1 MKIFLTGATGIMGR
15 SATSAL
21 QQAGHTV
28 IGLARSES
36 RARIVAEAGADPF
49 VGDFFDG
56 GTLVAGMRGCDAVCN
71 LATHIPIGNSA
82 GVPGAWRTNSRI
94 RSVGSKIV
102 VDAAIEAGVERF
114 VQESLSFLYAD
125 QGDEV
130 VTEEFPI
137 DVTRAAEPVVE
148 AETNA
153 ARFAS
158 GGRSSVVL
166 RFGLIT
172 GHDEN
177 SRLKLKR
184 AATGKPIGMG
194 PRVGWCH
201 VIHPDDLG
209 DAVAAAIAAPGGI
222 YNAGAAPIRRE
233 DLNDEFAFAAG
244 RSEAKYYPKLVLS
257 FAGEKLE
264 MLTRSQ
270 RVSSQKFTDLTGWKP
285 AHESFSA
292 DWLAG
297 HG

>member
-1 MKIFLTGATGIMGR
+1 MKVFLTGATGMMGR
-15 SATSAL
+15 SATRAL

-28 IGLARSES
+28 IGLARSEA
-36 RARIVAEAGADPF
+36 RARIVAEAGAEPF
-49 VGDFFDG
+49 VGDYFDG
-56 GTLVAGMRGCDAVCN
+56 DTLVAGMSGCDVVCN
-71 LATHIPIGNSA
+71 LATHIPA
-82 GVPGAWRTNSRI
+82 GAAAVPGAWRANSRI
-94 RSVGSKIV
+94 RSVGSKV
-102 VDAAIEAGVERF
+102 VADAAIEAGVERF
-114 VQESLSFLYAD
+114 VQESLSLLYAD

-137 DVTRAAEPVVE
+137 DVTSAAEPVVV

-153 ARFAS
+153 DHFARE
-158 GGRSSVVL
+158 GRSSVVL

-194 PRVGWCH
+194 PRDGWCH

-209 DAVAAAIAAPGGI
+209 DVVAAAIAAPGGI
-222 YNAGAAPIRRE
+222 YNAGGAPIRRE

-244 RSEAKYYPKLVLS
+244 RDKARYYGKLRLRLV
-257 FAGEKLE
+257 GERREL
-264 MLTRSQ
+264 LTRSR
-270 RVSSQKFTDLTGWKP
+270 RVSSQKLTDLTGWKP
-285 AHESFSA
+285 VHEYFSA
-292 DWLAG
+292 DWLVG

>member
-1 MKIFLTGATGIMGR
+1 MGR
-15 SATSAL
+15 SATRAL

-28 IGLARSES
+28 IGLARSEA
-36 RARIVAEAGADPF
+36 RARIVAEAGAEPY
-49 VGDFFDG
+49 VGDYFDG
-56 GTLVAGMRGCDAVCN
+56 DTLVAGMRGCDVVCN
-71 LATHIPIGNSA
+71 LATHIPLGNA
-82 GVPGAWRTNSRI
+82 GAAPGAWRTNSRI
-94 RSVGSKIV
+94 RSVGSKV
-102 VDAAIEAGVERF
+102 VADAAIEAGVQRL

-125 QGDEV
+125 QGDEI

-137 DVTRAAEPVVE
+137 DVTRAGEPVVL

-158 GGRSSVVL
+158 AGRSSAVL

-194 PRVGWCH
+194 PRDGWCH

-209 DAVAAAIAAPGGI
+209 DAVAAVITGPGGI
-222 YNAGAAPIRRE
+222 FNAGAAPIHRG

-244 RSEAKYYPKLVLS
+244 RSEAKYYPKLALS
-257 FAGEKLE
+257 LVGEKLE

-270 RVSSQKFTDLTGWKP
+270 RVSSQKLTDLTGWKP
-285 AHESFSA
+285 AHEHFSA